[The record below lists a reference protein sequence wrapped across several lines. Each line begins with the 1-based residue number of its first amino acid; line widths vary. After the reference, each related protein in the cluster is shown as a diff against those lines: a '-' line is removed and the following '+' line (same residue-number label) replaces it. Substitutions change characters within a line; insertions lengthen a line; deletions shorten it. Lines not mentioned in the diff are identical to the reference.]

1 MADEEFAGSAL
12 HATWTTT
19 ASTVT
24 ISTEFRNFQF
34 TDSGEDIDATA
45 GADIYRRTLDSFQ
58 TCQVTAS
65 WLMQSTQGSAEV
77 TNLRK
82 GTEGTLVWGEA
93 GSAAAGTPIKRTLP
107 AKVST
112 SSWTTPYNDVV
123 SIDCTWIQNGALTIE
138 DYGA

>member
-1 MADEEFAGSAL
+1 MADLEFAGSAL

-19 ASTVT
+19 GATVT
-24 ISTEFRNFQF
+24 ISDEARNFQF

-45 GADIYRRTLDSFQ
+45 GADVFRRTVDSFQ

-93 GSAAAGTPIKRTLP
+93 GSAAGSTVLKRTLP
-107 AKVST
+107 AKVQT
-112 SSWTTPYNDVV
+112 SSWTTPYADVV
-123 SIDCTWIQNGALTIE
+123 SIDCTWIQNGTLSVGNWEA
-138 DYGA
+138 